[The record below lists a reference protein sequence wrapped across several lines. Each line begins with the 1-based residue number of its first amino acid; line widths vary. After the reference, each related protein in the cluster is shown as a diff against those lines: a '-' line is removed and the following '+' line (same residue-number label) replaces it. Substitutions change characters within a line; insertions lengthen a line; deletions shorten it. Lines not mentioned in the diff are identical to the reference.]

1 MADAESA
8 GGGAV
13 EEVAAGVVSVPLFVV
28 LFAAWP
34 AEPLL
39 PVRTRN
45 EDVSSSWDG
54 AGAMAGREES
64 AAPEAAAEADSVLLF
79 VGSSPSIS
87 RAALDFRERLIRS
100 WRSWG

>member
-45 EDVSSSWDG
+45 EDVSSS
-54 AGAMAGREES
+54 
-64 AAPEAAAEADSVLLF
+64 
-79 VGSSPSIS
+79 
-87 RAALDFRERLIRS
+87 
-100 WRSWG
+100 